1 MERIRLLFRVLVYS
15 TASPM
20 LPISAHWPCSHYT
33 SGLYVKGKLRP
44 YVNCLIG
51 KSKPCSS
58 GACHKSWLS
67 PPFFNLWIRWPDFA
81 RVDQM
86 RRSRTRFAL
95 LRQP

>member
-15 TASPM
+15 TGVTHAADFGPLALQS
-20 LPISAHWPCSHYT
+20 LHQRF
-33 SGLYVKGKLRP
+33 VREGKLRA
-44 YVNCLIG
+44 YVNCLIS
-51 KSKPCSS
+51 KSNPCSS

-81 RVDQM
+81 RVDQI